1 MTGRNTKIQIDTPRR
16 TAPFHTINGLI
27 AALGFIVFGFEIEHG
42 NALQAHTVGM
52 ETTDARP
59 DAADTNPTL
68 LAEMPPELVIGGEG
82 TQITLRGH
90 IAPGDGARI
99 ARTLAARRAQ
109 GTPVREVSMN
119 STGGSLHEALM
130 IGRMLR
136 AAGVT
141 TKLPADAICY
151 SACPFMF
158 AGGQDRIAATQ
169 GRFGVHQEHIDPA
182 SSRDSAQT
190 AADVQ
195 QSTAQVMH
203 YLAEM
208 GVDLGLMEPT
218 MATPPDRIHVLSPLE
233 LARYH
238 LTTSPRPS

>member
-1 MTGRNTKIQIDTPRR
+1 MTGQNTRTLSETPRR
-16 TAPFHTINGLI
+16 TAPFHTMNGLI

-42 NALQAHTVGM
+42 GALQAHTVGIQ
-52 ETTDARP
+52 
-59 DAADTNPTL
+59 AADAHPDTADSNPAL
-68 LAEMPPELVIGGEG
+68 LAKMPPELVIGGEG
-82 TQITLRGH
+82 RQMTLRGH
-90 IAPGDGARI
+90 IASGDGARI

-109 GTPVREVSMN
+109 GTPVREVSMD

-141 TKLPADAICY
+141 TQLPADAICY
-151 SACPFMF
+151 AACPYMF
-158 AGGQDRIAATQ
+158 AGGQDRVAAVK
-169 GRFGVHQEHIDPA
+169 GRLGVHQEHVDPA
-182 SSRDSAQT
+182 NSRDSAQT
-190 AADVQ
+190 AVDVQ
-195 QSTAQVMH
+195 QSTAQVMR

-238 LTTSPRPS
+238 LTTNPRPS

>member
-1 MTGRNTKIQIDTPRR
+1 M
-16 TAPFHTINGLI
+16 NGLI
-27 AALGFIVFGFEIEHG
+27 AALGFVVFGFEIEHG
-42 NALQAHTVGM
+42 SALQAHTVGFQAA
-52 ETTDARP
+52 DARP
-59 DAADTNPTL
+59 DTAGANPAL
-68 LAEMPPELVIGGEG
+68 RAEMPPELVIGGEG
-82 TQITLRGH
+82 SQISLRGH

-136 AAGVT
+136 AAGVAT
-141 TKLPADAICY
+141 HLPADAICY
-151 SACPFMF
+151 SACPYMF
-158 AGGQDRIAATQ
+158 AGGQDRIADAQ
-169 GRFGVHQEHIDPA
+169 GRFGVHQEHIDQD
-182 SSRDSAQT
+182 SSQDSAQT
-190 AADVQ
+190 AVDVQ
-195 QSTAQVMH
+195 QSSAQVMR

-208 GVDLGLMEPT
+208 GIDLGLMEPT
-218 MATPPDRIHVLSPLE
+218 MATPPDRIHMLSPLE